1 MCKHEQKNCPRCGEG
16 FECKVGDIAHC
27 QCSSIH
33 LSEAETK
40 YISDKYTDCL
50 CAACMI
56 ASKSEY
62 SVLQSKL
69 QLKIFL
75 QGR

>member
-1 MCKHEQKNCPRCGEG
+1 MYKHEQKNCPRCGES

-27 QCSSIH
+27 QCSSIQ
-33 LSEAETK
+33 LCEAETTFISSK
-40 YISDKYTDCL
+40 YNDCL
-50 CAACMI
+50 CIGCIKAM
-56 ASKSEY
+56 KSEF

-69 QLKIFL
+69 QLKTFL